1 MSVWERCTSHCLLL
15 WMSHRAKGCIAL
27 IEDRNC
33 EREGN
38 SWRRKASMLFDPGTV
53 RTVHVLADGAVQL
66 PANSTA
72 ILAGSIIV
80 ITASLR
86 CLISVFI
93 LSALS
98 SDLSVDWSDQTYGL
112 YKKRN
117 RHLSPSRIHDIHSI
131 CKWVYS
137 FLPGRH
143 PSRLFVAQ

>member
-1 MSVWERCTSHCLLL
+1 VIPSVRCRWEDSFDTLRNSPATLDEPLFQR
-15 WMSHRAKGCIAL
+15 MHRF
-27 IEDRNC
+27 DRN
-33 EREGN
+33 
-38 SWRRKASMLFDPGTV
+38 PGLRIGR
-53 RTVHVLADGAVQL
+53 RTVGGGTLQCSLVADGATQL
-66 PANSTA
+66 PAKPTA

-80 ITASLR
+80 IIVSLCAGR

-131 CKWVYS
+131 CK
-137 FLPGRH
+137 
-143 PSRLFVAQ
+143 RLVDVS

>member
-1 MSVWERCTSHCLLL
+1 
-15 WMSHRAKGCIAL
+15 
-27 IEDRNC
+27 
-33 EREGN
+33 
-38 SWRRKASMLFDPGTV
+38 MLFDPGTV

-117 RHLSPSRIHDIHSI
+117 RHLSPFRIHDIHSI
-131 CKWVYS
+131 CK
-137 FLPGRH
+137 
-143 PSRLFVAQ
+143 RLVDVS